1 MEQKYYDAKAGIAT
15 CNLLDI
21 KAENS
26 NNLQMLHYSQL
37 PIESGVDNR
46 WKSALCQKKEGWCRT
61 DARGAWHCRQF
72 GSSSHYCS
80 KSISCNPRDAAN
92 QIPTLVKT
100 ASLHYF
106 LSSLHTRILMGNPW
120 VWPVATI
127 ILYRPKCLCRKSRNG
142 QSYSTMESEFHS
154 PFLRCFDGAQ
164 SQHDGCTCTY
174 KWDNHCDYNQPPFK
188 IHIFVPTWA
197 SNCSPL

>member
-1 MEQKYYDAKAGIAT
+1 MFLDTHCRAYPTHIPRRHYLFNHVSGIFDKNNNVTLFQTLMEQNYCDAKTGVAT

-26 NNLQMLHYSQL
+26 SNLQMLHYSQL

-61 DARGAWHCRQF
+61 DARGACRHF

-92 QIPTLVKT
+92 QVPTLVKT
-100 ASLHYF
+100 VSLHCF
-106 LSSLHTRILMGNPW
+106 LSSLHTRILMGNP
-120 VWPVATI
+120 
-127 ILYRPKCLCRKSRNG
+127 
-142 QSYSTMESEFHS
+142 
-154 PFLRCFDGAQ
+154 
-164 SQHDGCTCTY
+164 
-174 KWDNHCDYNQPPFK
+174 
-188 IHIFVPTWA
+188 
-197 SNCSPL
+197 